1 MNIYILHTQVQRGPH
16 FSAPKAALQAHV
28 AREKEKVLEKKD
40 EGKDSKLARSDAQSG
55 SLSPISSFK
64 RRDLGLSNGGS
75 SASHSRSQGVSA
87 PSAASGS
94 DMAPASLSPIQ
105 PSPEFKAVESSSRD
119 DVVTATDGAPSAA
132 HSGEPNGILALGD
145 MQDAHGSTEL
155 PGADGVEGSAD
166 VGVDGG
172 SLFGVKLK
180 KVARDAPPPLADNAS
195 GQLQPAALP
204 ASGLALEATRPEAPI
219 AVPEGLQ
226 AIERT
231 GDAVV
236 DGQMPPDSLQDDLL
250 EQFGLAAAPM
260 APALGGTQGVQRD
273 ADKVSDD
280 ESVGDAG
287 DVQANLQVPLARLT
301 CLVHRNEHWL
311 V

>member
-40 EGKDSKLARSDAQSG
+40 EGKDAKRAMSDAQSG
-55 SLSPISSFK
+55 SLSPISSFR

-75 SASHSRSQGVSA
+75 SASQSRSQGASA
-87 PSAASGS
+87 PS

-155 PGADGVEGSAD
+155 PGADGGEGSAD

-250 EQFGLAAAPM
+250 DQFGLAAAPM

-287 DVQANLQVPLARLT
+287 DVQANLQVPLARLA
-301 CLVHRNEHWL
+301 CLVHRNKHWF

>member
-1 MNIYILHTQVQRGPH
+1 MIEIFWFPSPIDEQTHIGQLLLSLLEFCGLRLPFARLLLLSLSLCFFLPL
-16 FSAPKAALQAHV
+16 FSLPFPLLQPQP
-28 AREKEKVLEKKD
+28 
-40 EGKDSKLARSDAQSG
+40 GSKL
-55 SLSPISSFK
+55 LT
-64 RRDLGLSNGGS
+64 LC
-75 SASHSRSQGVSA
+75 
-87 PSAASGS
+87 
-94 DMAPASLSPIQ
+94 
-105 PSPEFKAVESSSRD
+105 
-119 DVVTATDGAPSAA
+119 
-132 HSGEPNGILALGD
+132 
-145 MQDAHGSTEL
+145 
-155 PGADGVEGSAD
+155 
-166 VGVDGG
+166 DGG

-219 AVPEGLQ
+219 AAPEGLQ